1 MLYINYEINIIE
13 HVIIYSKNTTSRR
26 IFIMNTKKLFKWVAP
41 IAVASMILAA
51 CGSDEESSGAKEYTK
66 IVAGT
71 EATYAPFEYL
81 DDKGKVVGLDAEIL
95 AAIGEE
101 MGIETEVKN
110 TGWETTFNQVTTGEL
125 DLGAAA
131 ITITDERKQSYD
143 FSDPYYEAT
152 LLIVTKE
159 GSSIASYEDLKD
171 KKISAQIN
179 TTGHIAAQ
187 ELQGV
192 ASSKILAYENFAVA
206 LQEVINGSADAA
218 IGDNAVVLDYLKNN
232 PDSGLVSIEDDSF
245 DADYFGFM
253 VKKGNKELLDILNEG
268 LQKIKDNGKLAE
280 ITGTDFE

>member
-1 MLYINYEINIIE
+1 MVNKKTGFMMMLLLAFSI
-13 HVIIYSKNTTSRR
+13 V
-26 IFIMNTKKLFKWVAP
+26 
-41 IAVASMILAA
+41 LAA
-51 CGSDEESSGAKEYTK
+51 CGSEDSSSGTEGDKGYSK
-66 IVAGT
+66 LLVGT
-71 EATYAPFEYL
+71 EATFAPFESMN
-81 DDKGKVVGLDAEIL
+81 DKGEIIGIDVDVMNAIGAEIDAEV
-95 AAIGEE
+95 EF
-101 MGIETEVKN
+101 KN
-110 TGWETTFNQVTTGEL
+110 VGWEPVFQQVTNKEL
-125 DLGAAA
+125 DLGASG

-143 FSDPYYEAT
+143 FTDPYYEAT

-159 GSSIASYEDLKD
+159 GSSIASYDDLKD

-232 PDSGLVSIEDDSF
+232 PDSGLASIEDDSF
-245 DADYFGFM
+245 EVDYFGFM

>member
-1 MLYINYEINIIE
+1 
-13 HVIIYSKNTTSRR
+13 
-26 IFIMNTKKLFKWVAP
+26 MNTKKLFKWVAP

-51 CGSDEESSGAKEYTK
+51 CGSDEESSGAKEYSK

-101 MGIETEVKN
+101 MGIETEIKN